1 MDCPLRNFRGVQK
14 NENKIIQHHPE
25 FKLLA
30 RELRKTARY
39 RKSYYCKISNN
50 VGMVFNSKGKCPR

>member
-25 FKLLA
+25 LKLLA
-30 RELRKTARY
+30 RELRKQHATGNLIIAKY
-39 RKSYYCKISNN
+39 QTT
-50 VGMVFNSKGKCPR
+50 